1 LSKPRIIFIHGND
14 SVSWAFAWTPW
25 FKEKL
30 DQKGFQTVF
39 VTFPDPKAARS
50 KYWLPYLANDLS
62 AGLGDV
68 LVGWSSGAVA
78 AMRYAESH
86 KIRGSV
92 LVSPSYTDLG
102 DELEK
107 QSGYFDHPW
116 DWEAIKHNQEKICL
130 IYGDDDPYIPQTEFD
145 FIAGQLEANKIQVK
159 KGKHF
164 IEIDEFPELLNYVLE
179 TYK

>member
-1 LSKPRIIFIHGND
+1 MSKPRIIFIHGNGAG
-14 SVSWAFAWTPW
+14 SWAFAWTPW
-25 FKEKL
+25 FKQQLE
-30 DQKGFQTVF
+30 QKGFKTAF
-39 VTFPDPKAARS
+39 VTFPDPKIARS
-50 KYWLPYLANDLS
+50 KYWLPFLQDELH
-62 AGLGDV
+62 AGPDDV

-102 DELEK
+102 DDLEK
-107 QSGYFDHPW
+107 QSGYFNHPW
-116 DWEAIKHNQEKICL
+116 DWEAIKRNQDRICV
-130 IYGDDDPYIPQTEFD
+130 IYGDDDPYIPQAEFS
-145 FIAGQLEANKIQVK
+145 FIAEHLGAVTLEVD

-164 IEIDEFPELLNYVLE
+164 IEIDEFPDLFGYVVN